1 MNSQCCGLWMYCKA
15 FGSRLLQSAYLK
27 LPSELK
33 EIGRNPLFLVFFWY
47 HFFLWPA
54 TDYSFCR
61 SHSFVVELSMGSAS
75 EELTPCIY
83 QVQVTTKTAT

>member
-33 EIGRNPLFLVFFWY
+33 EIERNPLFLF
-47 HFFLWPA
+47 FFLVPLFFMA
-54 TDYSFCR
+54 CY
-61 SHSFVVELSMGSAS
+61 
-75 EELTPCIY
+75 
-83 QVQVTTKTAT
+83 

>member
-33 EIGRNPLFLVFFWY
+33 EIGRNPLFLVFFLVPL
-47 HFFLWPA
+47 FFMA
-54 TDYSFCR
+54 CY
-61 SHSFVVELSMGSAS
+61 
-75 EELTPCIY
+75 
-83 QVQVTTKTAT
+83 

>member
-33 EIGRNPLFLVFFWY
+33 EIGRNPLFLFFFGTT
-47 HFFLWPA
+47 FFYGLLLITLSAEVILLWLNYPW
-54 TDYSFCR
+54 
-61 SHSFVVELSMGSAS
+61 
-75 EELTPCIY
+75 
-83 QVQVTTKTAT
+83 VQHLKS